1 MSPLLLLIPGSLVA
15 GGVALAIKHKQSV
28 PPGNQAPIPGGKGTV
43 LIPTSLGPGQTVPP
57 VSVTQL
63 PPAVQ
68 AALNTPGAP
77 PVQAFVNTVA
87 MGIAQGDPAFAPN
100 HIAKA
105 RNGVIF
111 DPLASNAFGE
121 GALHAGDIQPGNSV
135 TFSVSDAGFA
145 GLGFGG
151 SSIMLAQSPCTDSS
165 CTGIFIDSRV
175 PEGTPVTIPLRSV
188 TGIGSDGN

>member
-1 MSPLLLLIPGSLVA
+1 MSPLLLLIPGGLVA
-15 GGVALAIKHKQSV
+15 GGVALAIQHKKSI
-28 PPGNQAPIPGGKGTV
+28 PPGVQTPIPGGTGTV
-43 LIPTSLGPGQTVPP
+43 LVPTSLGPGQTVPP
-57 VSVTQL
+57 VAVSQL

-77 PVQAFVNTVA
+77 PVQSFVNSVA
-87 MGIAQGDPAFAPN
+87 IGIANGDPSFQAN

-111 DPLASNAFGE
+111 DPLASTIVGDAM
-121 GALHAGDIQPGNSV
+121 HAGDIQSGDSV
-135 TFSVSDAGFA
+135 TFSVGDAGFA

-165 CTGIFIDSRV
+165 VSGIFIDSRV
-175 PEGTPVTIPLRSV
+175 PEGTSVTIPLKSV
-188 TGIGSDGN
+188 TGVGIGN